1 MAKDFEDFNPVE
13 YFKVP
18 IGELGSSY
26 SQNVCR
32 HAIHKKNGGVEK
44 IGDVICVAFLNRCP
58 ALNGMKGFW
67 GSLWN
72 KDPDLLP
79 HAKYYWQFLFDEN
92 ISPYRPLLKDHR
104 IIRDGETP
112 IAYYLTTTKETSSQ
126 YFANFLIATR
136 LPYEHADSLKAFAF
150 FMARGFTPHEAL
162 LFSHTLRLNGGDKRT
177 YFQEADCSHIAFDSH
192 ARIPLQ
198 RLIEASPV
206 LLDTKIARG
215 DCYRPC
221 NAIWN
226 DGNNHSLILETL
238 SKGEPYTGVFKK
250 KFQNEIGQSFEN
262 GLETNPEKV
271 VTKLMEIRGQL

>member
-1 MAKDFEDFNPVE
+1 MDFDEVE
-13 YFKVP
+13 YFKVS

-32 HAIHKKNGGVEK
+32 HAIHKKNGDVEK
-44 IGDVICVAFLNRCP
+44 VGDAICVRFLNGRKP
-58 ALNGMKGFW
+58 ALTGMKGFW

-72 KDPDLLP
+72 KEEQLLED
-79 HAKYYWQFLFDEN
+79 AIRYWQFLFDED
-92 ISPYRPLLKDHR
+92 ISPYRPLLKGHR
-104 IIRDGETP
+104 IIRGDWAMP
-112 IAYYLTTTKETSSQ
+112 IAYYLKTDKDTSSQ

-136 LPYEHADSLKAFAF
+136 LPYEHEGSLKAFAF

-162 LFSHTLRLNGGDKRT
+162 LFSGSLRLIAEDNRT
-177 YFQEADCSHIAFDSH
+177 YFQTACEYHIAFDQRV
-192 ARIPLQ
+192 RIPLQ
-198 RLIEASPV
+198 RLIDASPV
-206 LLDTKIARG
+206 LGDAKITRG
-215 DCYRPC
+215 DNYRPC

-250 KFQNEIGQSFEN
+250 KFQNEIGHSLEN

-271 VTKLMEIRGQL
+271 VAKLMEIRDKL